1 MHILNDQLIFP
12 HPSAAPD
19 HGLLAIGGDLSIER
33 LLLAYRSGIFPWYS
47 DDEPICWW
55 SPDPRMVFD
64 LSLEQPMR
72 VSRSLRQSKRN
83 RGYEVRENTCFTEV
97 MQQCAQVKRKHEDG
111 TWINNDFIQ
120 SYGKLHTLG
129 HAKSVEVFK
138 EGVLV
143 GGLYGMDLPEKGIFC
158 GESMFALATDASK
171 IALIHLVNTLKA
183 KNYKFIDAQIYND
196 HLHSLGAI
204 EIERAVFLSYL

>member
-1 MHILNDQLIFP
+1 MHILNEQLIFP

-72 VSRSLRQSKRN
+72 VSKSLRQSKRN

>member
-1 MHILNDQLIFP
+1 
-12 HPSAAPD
+12 
-19 HGLLAIGGDLSIER
+19 
-33 LLLAYRSGIFPWYS
+33 
-47 DDEPICWW
+47 
-55 SPDPRMVFD
+55 
-64 LSLEQPMR
+64 
-72 VSRSLRQSKRN
+72 
-83 RGYEVRENTCFTEV
+83 

-171 IALIHLVNTLKA
+171 IALLHLVNTLKA

-204 EIERAVFLSYL
+204 EVDRAVFLSYL